1 MKDTRAFFDQ
11 LNTDYMAVHGA
22 KETRFWTTYMGT
34 SDDHAGFAAA
44 EKRYKQFVSD
54 SARLEAVRRHLA
66 AAEATPESPGK
77 AALIHGL
84 TGWRQFFE
92 CNVIEDP
99 AAQQLVEHLIE
110 MESDLF
116 SRRKTLKLTHI
127 DESGQRVPASLST
140 ASANLLANPDAE
152 ARRSSHQAL
161 LELEQW
167 VLENGFLDLV
177 RQRNRFARAMGA
189 DNFFDYKVVKEEGLT
204 TAALFRI
211 LDDFN
216 TRTREAQT
224 RGYKLLEQR
233 WGEDALEP
241 HNLRFA
247 IGGDVSRQFDP
258 YLPFAQ
264 GLRRWILSFRRL
276 GIDFQGA
283 SLTLDLLDR
292 KGKYENGFMHGPK
305 PCYYEN
311 DTWHPAAINFTSL
324 ARPDQVG
331 SGAIGL
337 NTLFHEGGHAA
348 HFANITQNAPC
359 FSQEFPPTSMAYAET
374 QSMFCDS
381 LISDADWL
389 KTYAINADGEVL
401 PDELIRTKLE
411 ATQPFRAYGER
422 SILVV
427 PYFERTLYRLPEA
440 DLTVETVRDLARQ
453 TENEILGL
461 ACSPRPLLGI
471 PHLLNQES
479 ACAYHGYLLAQMAVY
494 QTRAFLE
501 DKLGYLCDNPD
512 VGPLLSRHY
521 WHPGNSVGHHDTI
534 RSLTG
539 QAFSAE
545 ALAAA
550 CDRTVAE
557 AWREAQAKI
566 EALQKRAAQ
575 TKTALPPALNA
586 NIRIV
591 HGSEHIADNTSSDE
605 KMWADFE
612 TWIDAHY
619 PATTIRN
626 KNA

>member
-1 MKDTRAFFDQ
+1 MKDASVFFHR
-11 LNTDYMAVHGA
+11 LNREYLAVHQA
-22 KETRFWTTYMGT
+22 KEELFWSTYMGT
-34 SDDHAGFAAA
+34 SEDHAGFAAA
-44 EKRYKQFVSD
+44 EKAYKQFVAD
-54 SARLEAVRRHLA
+54 TGRLEEVRRHLA
-66 AAEATPESPGK
+66 VAEAAPDGPEK
-77 AALIHGL
+77 TALLHGL
-84 TGWRQFFE
+84 KGWRQFFE
-92 CNVIEDP
+92 CNVIES
-99 AAQQLVEHLIE
+99 AEAQKLSEDLIE

-116 SRRKTLKLTHI
+116 ARRKKLNLTHI
-127 DESGQRVPASLST
+127 DESGRRVPASLST

-161 LELEQW
+161 LELERW
-167 VLENGFLDLV
+167 VLANGFLDLV

-189 DNFFDYKVVKEEGLT
+189 DTFFDFKVVKEEGLT
-204 TAALFRI
+204 SAELFRI
-211 LDDFN
+211 LDDFEA
-216 TRTREAQT
+216 RTREAHT
-224 RGYKLLEQR
+224 RGFALLKER

-264 GLRRWILSFRRL
+264 SLRRWVLSFRRL
-276 GIDFQGA
+276 GIDFRGA
-283 SLTLDLLDR
+283 TLTLDLLDR
-292 KGKYENGFMHGPK
+292 RGKYENGFMHGPQ
-305 PCYYEN
+305 PCFHEG
-311 DTWHPAAINFTSL
+311 DTWHPAVINFTSL

-381 LISDADWL
+381 LIGDADWL
-389 KTYAINADGEVL
+389 KAYAVDALGEPL
-401 PDELIRTKLE
+401 PDDLIRTKLE

-427 PYFERTLYRLPEA
+427 PYFERALYNLPDS
-440 DLTVETVRDLARQ
+440 DLTAETVLDLARR
-453 TENEILGL
+453 TENRILGL
-461 ACSPRPLLGI
+461 DCSPRPLLAI

-494 QTRAFLE
+494 QTRAYLE
-501 DKLGYLCDNPD
+501 AELGHLSDNPA

-521 WHPGNSVGHHDTI
+521 WSPGNSIGHHDTI

-539 QAFSAE
+539 QDFSAE

-550 CDRTVAE
+550 CNRTVAE
-557 AWREAQAKI
+557 AWQEALEKI
-566 EALQKRAAQ
+566 EAFRKREDQAVA
-575 TKTALPPALNA
+575 PPALNA
-586 NIRIV
+586 SIQVV
-591 HGSEHIADNTSSDE
+591 HGSEIIADNASSDE
-605 KMWADFE
+605 KLFADFE
-612 TWIDAHY
+612 TWIEARY
-619 PATTIRN
+619 PATTAPN
-626 KNA
+626 KEG

>member
-1 MKDTRAFFDQ
+1 
-11 LNTDYMAVHGA
+11 
-22 KETRFWTTYMGT
+22 
-34 SDDHAGFAAA
+34 
-44 EKRYKQFVSD
+44 
-54 SARLEAVRRHLA
+54 LEH
-66 AAEATPESPGK
+66 
-77 AALIHGL
+77 
-84 TGWRQFFE
+84 
-92 CNVIEDP
+92 
-99 AAQQLVEHLIE
+99 
-110 MESDLF
+110 
-116 SRRKTLKLTHI
+116 
-127 DESGQRVPASLST
+127 
-140 ASANLLANPDAE
+140 
-152 ARRSSHQAL
+152 
-161 LELEQW
+161 W

-211 LDDFN
+211 LDDFE

-224 RGYKLLEQR
+224 RGFALLEER
-233 WGEDALEP
+233 WGDDALAP

-264 GLRRWILSFRRL
+264 SLRRWVLSFRRL
-276 GIDFQGA
+276 GIDFRGA
-283 SLTLDLLDR
+283 TLTLDLLDR
-292 KGKYENGFMHGPK
+292 KGKYENGFMHGPQ
-305 PCYYEN
+305 PCYYAQ
-311 DTWHPAAINFTSL
+311 DTWQPAVINFTSL

-331 SGAIGL
+331 SGAMGL

-381 LISDADWL
+381 LIGDADWL
-389 KTYAINADGEVL
+389 KAYAFNADGEVL
-401 PDELIRTKLE
+401 PDRLIRIKLE

-427 PYFERTLYRLPEA
+427 PYFERALYQMPEA
-440 DLTVETVRDLARQ
+440 DLTAEAVLELARR
-453 TENEILGL
+453 TEKQILGL
-461 ACSPRPLLGI
+461 TCSPRPLLAI

-494 QTRAFLE
+494 QTRAYLE
-501 DKLGYLCDNPD
+501 AELGYLSDNPA
-512 VGPLLSRHY
+512 VGPLLIRHY
-521 WHPGNSVGHHDTI
+521 WAPGNSMGHHDTI

-550 CDRTVAE
+550 CNRTVAE
-557 AWREAQAKI
+557 AWEEAQVKITARRNREAP
-566 EALQKRAAQ
+566 AAE
-575 TKTALPPALNA
+575 PPPINA
-586 NIRIV
+586 SIRVV
-591 HGSEHIADNTSSDE
+591 HGSEVIADNRISDE
-605 KMWADFE
+605 QMCADFE

-619 PATTIRN
+619 PTR
-626 KNA
+626 KRERKQG

>member
-1 MKDTRAFFDQ
+1 MKDASAFFHG
-11 LNTDYMAVHGA
+11 LNQEYMAVHHA
-22 KETRFWTTYMGT
+22 KETLFWSTYMGT
-34 SDDHAGFAAA
+34 SEDHAGFAAA
-44 EKRYKQFVSD
+44 EKAYKQFVAD
-54 SARLEAVRRHLA
+54 ADRLVAVRRHLEA
-66 AAEATPESPGK
+66 AATAPEEPGK
-77 AALIHGL
+77 TDLVHGL
-84 TGWRQFFE
+84 AGWREFFE
-92 CNVIEDP
+92 CNVIENP
-99 AAQQLVEHLIE
+99 AAQQLAEGLIE

-116 SRRKTLKLTHI
+116 ARRKTLKLTHI

-161 LELEQW
+161 LELEGW

-211 LDDFN
+211 LDDFDK
-216 TRTREAQT
+216 RTREAQT
-224 RGYKLLEQR
+224 RGYDLLKER
-233 WGEDALEP
+233 WGDDALEP

-247 IGGDVSRQFDP
+247 IGGDVSRQLDP

-264 GLRRWILSFRRL
+264 GLRRWVLSFRRL

-283 SLTLDLLDR
+283 RLTLDLLDR

-305 PCYYEN
+305 PCYYAG
-311 DTWHPAAINFTSL
+311 DTWHPAVINFTSL

-348 HFANITQNAPC
+348 HFANIAQNAPC

-381 LISDADWL
+381 LIGDADWL
-389 KTYAINADGEVL
+389 KVYAFDAEGEAL

-427 PYFERTLYRLPEA
+427 PYFERALYRLPEA
-440 DLTVETVRDLARQ
+440 DLKAETVRTLARQ
-453 TENEILGL
+453 TENEVLGL
-461 ACSPRPLLGI
+461 SCSPRPLLAI

-494 QTRAFLE
+494 QTRGYLE
-501 DKLGYLCDNPD
+501 ARLGYLSDNPG

-521 WHPGNSVGHHDTI
+521 WNPGNSVAHHDTI
-534 RSLTG
+534 HSLTG
-539 QAFSAE
+539 KAFSAE
-545 ALAAA
+545 ALAAT
-550 CDRTVAE
+550 CNRTVAE
-557 AWREAQAKI
+557 AWAEAQGKI
-566 EALQKRAAQ
+566 EALRQREAQ
-575 TKTALPPALNA
+575 TAPAAPPALNA
-586 NIRIV
+586 SIRIV
-591 HGSEHIADNTSSDE
+591 HGSELIADNTSSDE
-605 KMWADFE
+605 ELCANFE
-612 TWIDAHY
+612 TWIEAHY
-619 PATTIRN
+619 PAPTDRSPDG
-626 KNA
+626 